1 MKDSKANILYV
12 EDDINLG
19 FVTTDNLT
27 MTGYSTTYCKDGK
40 TGLETFTKGISSDK
54 KGKFDL
60 CILDVMLPEMDGF
73 ELAREIRK
81 MNSDIPII
89 FLTAK
94 TMKEDKITGFQTG
107 ADDYITKPFSI
118 EELILRIEVFLK
130 RSRMAEPL
138 GAVESIFE
146 IGKYQFNFNTLTL
159 TIGKQ
164 QNILTMKEAELLR
177 YFCINKDKILKREEI
192 LRAVWG
198 DDDYFMGR
206 SLDVF
211 ISRLRKFLQNDQ
223 KIQLENIH
231 SVGFRLS
238 VRGK

>member
-1 MKDSKANILYV
+1 MKDAKPNILYV
-12 EDDINLG
+12 EDDVNLG
-19 FVTTDNLT
+19 FVTTDNLA
-27 MTGYSTTYCKDGK
+27 MKGYNTIFCKDGIS
-40 TGLETFTKGISSDK
+40 GLDTFK

-60 CILDVMLPEMDGF
+60 CILDVMMPEMDGF
-73 ELAREIRK
+73 TLAREIRK
-81 MNSDIPII
+81 INNDVPII

-130 RSRMAEPL
+130 RSRKAEPIDTRPT
-138 GAVESIFE
+138 VFE
-146 IGKYQFNFNTLTL
+146 IGNSTFSFSDLTL
-159 TIGKQ
+159 ISGKQ
-164 QNILTMKEAELLR
+164 KNILTMKEAELLR
-177 YFCINKDKILKREEI
+177 YFCMNKDKILKREEI

-211 ISRLRKFLQNDQ
+211 ISRLRKFLQKDTS
-223 KIQLENIH
+223 IQIENIH

-238 VRGK
+238 VKNG

>member
-1 MKDSKANILYV
+1 MKDTKPNILYV

-19 FVTTDNLT
+19 FVTKDNLDLK
-27 MTGYSTTYCKDGK
+27 GYSTAYYKDGK
-40 TGLETFTKGISSDK
+40 TGLDIFK
-54 KGKFDL
+54 KEKFDL
-60 CILDVMLPEMDGF
+60 CILDIMLPDMDGF

-81 MNSDIPII
+81 ISQDVPII

-94 TMKEDKITGFQTG
+94 AMKEDKIKGFQTG

-130 RSRMAEPL
+130 RSKKAEMHDEVQNTFL
-138 GAVESIFE
+138 V
-146 IGKYQFNFNTLTL
+146 GKYEFDFNNLTL
-159 TIGKQ
+159 AIGKQ
-164 QNILTMKEAELLR
+164 KSVLTLKEAELLKL
-177 YFCINKDKILKREEI
+177 FCINRDKILKREDI

-198 DDDYFMGR
+198 HDDYFMGR

-211 ISRLRKFLQNDQ
+211 ISRLRKFLQQDP
-223 KIQLENIH
+223 KIQIDNIH

-238 VRGK
+238 VNKQN

>member
-1 MKDSKANILYV
+1 MKDSKPNILYV
-12 EDDINLG
+12 EDDVNLG
-19 FVTTDNLT
+19 FVTTDNLN
-27 MTGYSTTYCKDGK
+27 MKGYSTEFCKDGK
-40 TGLETFTKGISSDK
+40 NGLETFK

-60 CILDVMLPEMDGF
+60 CILDVMMPEMDGF
-73 ELAREIRK
+73 TLAREIRK
-81 MNSDIPII
+81 INNDVPII

-118 EELILRIEVFLK
+118 EELTLRIEVFLK
-130 RSRMAEPL
+130 RSRKAEIGENQP
-138 GAVESIFE
+138 SIFE
-146 IGKYQFNFNTLTL
+146 IGNSKFSFTDLTL
-159 TIGKQ
+159 VCGKQ
-164 QNILTMKEAELLR
+164 KNILTMKEAELLR
-177 YFCINKDKILKREEI
+177 FFCLNKDKILKREDI

-211 ISRLRKFLQNDQ
+211 ISRLRKFLQKDSS
-223 KIQLENIH
+223 IQIENIH

-238 VRGK
+238 VKK

>member
-1 MKDSKANILYV
+1 MKEPKPKILYV
-12 EDDINLG
+12 EDDVNLG
-19 FVTTDNLT
+19 FVTTDNLDSK
-27 MTGYSTTYCKDGK
+27 GYSTVYCKDGK
-40 TGLETFTKGISSDK
+40 AGLETYK
-54 KGKFDL
+54 KENFDL
-60 CILDVMLPEMDGF
+60 CILDVMMPEMDGF
-73 ELAREIRK
+73 SLAKEIRK
-81 MNSDIPII
+81 INNDIPII

-130 RSRMAEPL
+130 RSRKAETNEPT
-138 GAVESIFE
+138 VFQ
-146 IGKYQFNFNTLTL
+146 IGNYEFNFSNLIL
-159 TIGKQ
+159 VIGKQ
-164 QNILTMKEAELLR
+164 KQELTMKEAELLR
-177 YFCINKDKILKREEI
+177 YFCLNKDKILKREEI

-211 ISRLRKFLQNDQ
+211 ISRLRKFLQKDSR
-223 KIQLENIH
+223 IQIENIH

-238 VRGK
+238 VNR

>member
-1 MKDSKANILYV
+1 MKDIKPQILYV
-12 EDDINLG
+12 EDDVNLG
-19 FVTTDNLT
+19 FVTKDNLDLK
-27 MTGYSTTYCKDGK
+27 GYSTAYYKDGK
-40 TGLETFTKGISSDK
+40 AGLDAFK

-73 ELAREIRK
+73 TLAREIRK
-81 MNSDIPII
+81 INSDVPII

-130 RSRMAEPL
+130 RSKKADVKKDEP
-138 GAVESIFE
+138 AVFR
-146 IGKYQFNFNTLTL
+146 IGKYQFNFQTLTL
-159 TIGKQ
+159 SDNEEKYT
-164 QNILTMKEAELLR
+164 LTMKEAELLKF
-177 YFCINKDKILKREEI
+177 FCMNQDKIIKREEI
-192 LRAVWG
+192 LRAIWG

-211 ISRLRKFLQNDQ
+211 ISRLRKLLQNDAH
-223 KIQLENIH
+223 IHIENTHGI
-231 SVGFRLS
+231 GFRLS
-238 VRGK
+238 IDK